1 MLLSPTTHT
10 HPGDMSTEIV
20 VGGECLAQHTKEVA
34 GCDVDAGRGRV
45 GDGKAICDSCLGT
58 PGSVLVLRGSFVC
71 HLSGISNEA
80 MKVPPPACTQA
91 LSVREVG
98 QQG

>member
-1 MLLSPTTHT
+1 MTWMQGGADGEGHLRLL
-10 HPGDMSTEIV
+10 PGDP
-20 VGGECLAQHTKEVA
+20 GF
-34 GCDVDAGRGRV
+34 RV
-45 GDGKAICDSCLGT
+45 G
-58 PGSVLVLRGSFVC
+58 LRGASCVTC
-71 HLSGISNEA
+71 RVHILIRA